1 MADHVTIGCTADL
14 SNAFTLAQHHLDKE
28 FDSIQG
34 ITGVF
39 DGMIPSGG
47 SFPLNSG
54 FAARTTTLAQQRL
67 NHSQLNLWQPM
78 VGLQE
83 NCDTSCDPPTT
94 VVDFANAQHNWYR
107 LMQIAYNSSVYCLT
121 QLFADH
127 LNIQENIAQVF
138 KDLKMLST
146 DLLDEFARNNH
157 IALAANR
164 WMGYAPQDGSTPT
177 LRLDDWHFATD
188 VNGFTDTSV
197 IILEAGVDPNFI
209 SLLSVQG
216 MLNIIRDE
224 GIRIH
229 AFPASGAVPLVTD
242 YLTFQELPLRDTNVR
257 ADNRFREPSLLN
269 PSYAATTN
277 YADYNLKNDYLAL
290 RYNYSPND
298 ADYPGQTVLRR
309 VNAWQNQP
317 MSEGCWS
324 NMSPS
329 YRNASFQ
336 VSVMWA
342 GSTFTKQVGMM
353 PTSAGSG
360 TSFNNPQMP
369 FGGMNWVWKNEVNE
383 VTPANQ
389 DRNKGYWRLV
399 AQLSAKPVKFGQFG
413 HVILHR
419 RFPFTGI
426 TGTCATLAVTETG
439 SVDCTNTCPPM
450 DFFPPPL
457 EDYTTCGCWNP
468 GGLCPTPDEE

>member
-1 MADHVTIGCTADL
+1 MEHITIACGQDI

-28 FDSIQG
+28 FDAIEG

-39 DGMIPSGG
+39 EGMIPSGG

-54 FAARTTTLAQQRL
+54 FAARTTTVAQQRL
-67 NHSQLNLWQPM
+67 NYEQLNLWQPM

-83 NCDTSCDPPTT
+83 DCATTCEPPTE
-94 VVDFANAQHNWYR
+94 VVDFVNAGHKWYR
-107 LMQIAYNSSVYCLT
+107 LLQIAYNTKPYCLT

-138 KDLKMLST
+138 RDLKMLSM

-157 IALAANR
+157 VTLAANR
-164 WMGYAPQDGSTPT
+164 WMGYAPQDGTTPS

-188 VNGFTDTSV
+188 ANGFPDTSV
-197 IILEAGVDPNFI
+197 IILEAGVDPRYI

-229 AFPASGAVPLVTD
+229 AFPASGEVPLLTD

-257 ADNRFREPSLLN
+257 ADNRFREPGVLN
-269 PSYAATTN
+269 PSYAATTK

-298 ADYPGQTVLRR
+298 SEFPGQTVLRR
-309 VNAWQNQP
+309 VNAWQSQQL
-317 MSEGCWS
+317 SEGCWS
-324 NMSPS
+324 NMSPN

-336 VSVMWA
+336 VSVLWA
-342 GSTFTKQVGMM
+342 GSTFTKQIGAM

-383 VTPANQ
+383 VTPQNQ

-399 AQLSAKPVKFGQFG
+399 AQLSAKPVKLGIFG

-419 RFPFTGI
+419 RFPLTGI
-426 TGTCATLAVTETG
+426 TGTCATLQTTVAG
-439 SVDCTNTCPPM
+439 SVDCTNDCPAM

-457 EDYTTCGCWNP
+457 VEYETCGCWNP
-468 GGLCPTPDEE
+468 DGLCND